1 MRSLYIEEHPE
12 YSLTPTTTMPIL
24 ILGATGRTGSL
35 ILLEALRRGHMVTAL
50 VRTPSGLDKF
60 TADLPDAQ
68 RANLTVVRGTPL
80 SAADVNSAVSTATGG
95 GDASSSSLVVISAL
109 SPRRTSENPWAAPH
123 PTDSPPRMMAD
134 SIANVIAALRAVAV
148 PHGKVQKKKIIH
160 ISALGVGAT
169 GPNANWLVRAVI
181 DHSNFRLAYEDHE
194 AVDEELRAAAG
205 GDDAGIIRWV
215 VPRPA
220 RLTGGDEKDQYK
232 IWPLEDGMVWLSAKT
247 SMMALAK
254 FSLDAAE
261 GSEWDGMDP
270 IVLS

>member
-1 MRSLYIEEHPE
+1 
-12 YSLTPTTTMPIL
+12 MPIL

-35 ILLEALRRGHMVTAL
+35 ILLEALRRGHKVTAL
-50 VRTPSGLDKF
+50 VRTPSGLDRF

-80 SAADVNSAVSTATGG
+80 SAADVNSAVSTALATTSTIGPATGG
-95 GDASSSSLVVISAL
+95 GDASSSLVVISAL

-134 SIANVIAALRAVAV
+134 SIANVIAALQAV
-148 PHGKVQKKKIIH
+148 PPKSVREKKIIH

-247 SMMALAK
+247 SMVALAK

-261 GSEWDGMDP
+261 GSEWDGKDP

>member
-1 MRSLYIEEHPE
+1 
-12 YSLTPTTTMPIL
+12 MPIL

-35 ILLEALRRGHMVTAL
+35 VLLEALRRGHKVTAL

-60 TADLPDAQ
+60 TANLPDTQKAK
-68 RANLTVVRGTPL
+68 LTVVRGTPL
-80 SAADVNSAVSTATGG
+80 NASDINSAVTTTLATSTAA
-95 GDASSSSLVVISAL
+95 DSSLVVISAL

-134 SIANVIAALRAVAV
+134 SIANVISALKAV
-148 PHGKVQKKKIIH
+148 PGRVEKKIIH

-169 GPNANWLVRAVI
+169 GPNANWVVRAVI
-181 DHSNFRLAYEDHE
+181 DHSNFKLAYEDHE
-194 AVDEELRAAAG
+194 AVDEELRAA
-205 GDDAGIIRWV
+205 GDEIKWV

-220 RLTGGDEKDQYK
+220 RLTNGDDKDQYK
-232 IWPLEDGMVWLSAKT
+232 IWPLEDGMVWLTAKS
-247 SMMALAK
+247 SMVALAK

-261 GSEWDGMDP
+261 RSEWDGKDP

>member
-1 MRSLYIEEHPE
+1 
-12 YSLTPTTTMPIL
+12 MPIL

-35 ILLEALRRGHMVTAL
+35 ILLEALRRGHKVTAL

-60 TADLPDAQ
+60 TADIPDAQ

-80 SAADVNSAVSTATGG
+80 SAADTNSAVSTALATKTTTTTGTATG
-95 GDASSSSLVVISAL
+95 GDASPLVVISAL

-134 SIANVIAALRAVAV
+134 SIANVVAV
-148 PHGKVQKKKIIH
+148 LRGVDSSREKKIIH
-160 ISALGVGAT
+160 VSALGVGAT

-194 AVDEELRAAAG
+194 AVDGELKAAG
-205 GDDAGIIRWV
+205 DAGIIRWV

-220 RLTGGDEKDQYK
+220 RLTSGGQGGQYK
-232 IWPLEDGMVWLSAKT
+232 IWPVEDGMVWLSAKS
-247 SMMALAK
+247 SMVALAR

-261 GSEWDGMDP
+261 GSEWDGKDP

>member
-1 MRSLYIEEHPE
+1 
-12 YSLTPTTTMPIL
+12 MPIL

-35 ILLEALRRGHMVTAL
+35 ILLEALRRGHKVTAL
-50 VRTPSGLDKF
+50 VRTPSGLDKY

-80 SAADVNSAVSTATGG
+80 SAADVNSAVSTALATTTTTTTGTATGG
-95 GDASSSSLVVISAL
+95 GDASSSSSLVVISAL

-134 SIANVIAALRAVAV
+134 SIANVTAALRAVV
-148 PHGKVQKKKIIH
+148 PPPGGVQKKKIIH
-160 ISALGVGAT
+160 ISALGVGTT

-247 SMMALAK
+247 SMVALAK

>member
-1 MRSLYIEEHPE
+1 
-12 YSLTPTTTMPIL
+12 MPIL

-35 ILLEALRRGHMVTAL
+35 ILLEALRRGHKVTAL

-80 SAADVNSAVSTATGG
+80 SAADTNSAVSTALATTTSSTG
-95 GDASSSSLVVISAL
+95 DVSSSSSLVVISAL

-134 SIANVIAALRAVAV
+134 SIANVITALQAVV
-148 PHGKVQKKKIIH
+148 PPKSVRERKIIH
-160 ISALGVGAT
+160 ISALGVGTT

-247 SMMALAK
+247 SMVALAK

-261 GSEWDGMDP
+261 GSEWDGKDP

>member
-1 MRSLYIEEHPE
+1 
-12 YSLTPTTTMPIL
+12 MPIL

-35 ILLEALRRGHMVTAL
+35 ILLEALRRGHKVTAL

-80 SAADVNSAVSTATGG
+80 SAADVNSAMSTAVATTTTTGNSNTATGG

-134 SIANVIAALRAVAV
+134 SIANVIAALRAVV
-148 PHGKVQKKKIIH
+148 PPGSVREKKIIH
-160 ISALGVGAT
+160 VSALGVGTT

-247 SMMALAK
+247 SMVALAK

-261 GSEWDGMDP
+261 GSEWDGKDP

>member
-1 MRSLYIEEHPE
+1 
-12 YSLTPTTTMPIL
+12 MPIL

-35 ILLEALRRGHMVTAL
+35 ILLEALRRGHKVTAL

-80 SAADVNSAVSTATGG
+80 SAADTNSAVSTALATTTSSTATGG
-95 GDASSSSLVVISAL
+95 GDASSSSIVVISAL

-134 SIANVIAALRAVAV
+134 SIANAIAALQAV
-148 PHGKVQKKKIIH
+148 PPKSVREKKIIH

-205 GDDAGIIRWV
+205 DDAGIIRWV
-215 VPRPA
+215 IPRPA
-220 RLTGGDEKDQYK
+220 RLTNGNEEDQYK

>member
-1 MRSLYIEEHPE
+1 
-12 YSLTPTTTMPIL
+12 MPIL

-35 ILLEALRRGHMVTAL
+35 ILLEALRRGHKVTAL

-80 SAADVNSAVSTATGG
+80 SAADVNSAVSTALATTTTTTTGTATGG
-95 GDASSSSLVVISAL
+95 GDASSSSSLVVISAL

-134 SIANVIAALRAVAV
+134 SIANVIAALQAVAV
-148 PHGKVQKKKIIH
+148 PHGVQKKIIH
-160 ISALGVGAT
+160 VSALGVGAT

-194 AVDEELRAAAG
+194 AVDEELRAAGG

-215 VPRPA
+215 IPRPA
-220 RLTGGDEKDQYK
+220 RLTNGNEEDQYK

>member
-1 MRSLYIEEHPE
+1 
-12 YSLTPTTTMPIL
+12 MPIL

-35 ILLEALRRGHMVTAL
+35 ILLEALRRGHKVTAL
-50 VRTPSGLDKF
+50 VRTPSGLDMF

-80 SAADVNSAVSTATGG
+80 SAADTNSAVSTTLATTTTTSSSSSTATGG
-95 GDASSSSLVVISAL
+95 GDASSSLVVISAL

-169 GPNANWLVRAVI
+169 GRNANWLVRAVI

-205 GDDAGIIRWV
+205 DDAGIIRWV
-215 VPRPA
+215 IPRPA
-220 RLTGGDEKDQYK
+220 RLTNGNEEDQYK

>member
-1 MRSLYIEEHPE
+1 
-12 YSLTPTTTMPIL
+12 MPIL

-35 ILLEALRRGHMVTAL
+35 ILLEALRRGHKVTAL
-50 VRTPSGLDKF
+50 VRTPSRLDKF

-80 SAADVNSAVSTATGG
+80 SAADVNSAVSTALATTTTTTSTTGTATG
-95 GDASSSSLVVISAL
+95 GDASPLVVISAL

-134 SIANVIAALRAVAV
+134 SIANVVAALRGVDSSRE
-148 PHGKVQKKKIIH
+148 KKIIH
-160 ISALGVGAT
+160 VSALGVGAT

-194 AVDEELRAAAG
+194 AVDEELRAAA
-205 GDDAGIIRWV
+205 DAGIIRWV

-220 RLTGGDEKDQYK
+220 RLTSGDRRDQYK
-232 IWPLEDGMVWLSAKT
+232 IWPLEDGMVWLSAKS
-247 SMMALAK
+247 SMVALAK

-261 GSEWDGMDP
+261 GSEWDGKDP